1 MAENKLLS
9 LIRDGGEISLRKQIW
24 LTLQLS
30 APAIMAQLS
39 VIVMQYIDA
48 AMVGHLGAE
57 PAAAGLRASASPR
70 KVAFRRLHG
79 SVWVSGRCGS
89 RWQVGAVVDLRAG
102 HLHVILRL
110 LRSRYTSLRT

>member
-48 AMVGHLGAE
+48 AMVGRLGAA
-57 PAAAGLRASASPR
+57 PAASIGLMSTTTWLFNGLCSAAAMGFSVQ
-70 KVAFRRLHG
+70 VAHL
-79 SVWVSGRCGS
+79 
-89 RWQVGAVVDLRAG
+89 VGAK
-102 HLHVILRL
+102 
-110 LRSRYTSLRT
+110 